1 MKRIF
6 IIAALLTFGVVAA
19 FAQEKLDANKMIQN
33 RVSYMKGAL
42 KLSAAES
49 KAFWPAYEQ
58 FLRNEIKLHETY
70 RKNIEKENA
79 KQVVRR
85 AHRRADHLPVRPE
98 VRASQKPA
106 DPGDHL
112 LQENQDHP
120 DSQEPAGVLQKRRK
134 IQTELGNQQQEGSP
148 RSHERA
154 AGHTSQ
160 SQEIKRQRGRIERP
174 FLLLIKKSV

>member
-70 RKNIEKENA
+70 RKNIEKKGIKANCPNCPNCDENKSCEELTDEQITYLFDQKFELRKSLLTLETTFYKKIKTILTA
-79 KQVVRR
+79 KN
-85 AHRRADHLPVRPE
+85 
-98 VRASQKPA
+98 
-106 DPGDHL
+106 
-112 LQENQDHP
+112 LQEFYKKDEKFKRNLATSNKKAAP
-120 DSQEPAGVLQKRRK
+120 AATKEPQGTPHKAKR
-134 IQTELGNQQQEGSP
+134 
-148 RSHERA
+148 
-154 AGHTSQ
+154 
-160 SQEIKRQRGRIERP
+160 
-174 FLLLIKKSV
+174 